1 MFGLTHPS
9 KLVHVAAVLVAAVAA
24 TQSNGASRLQQ
35 SIKQGSA
42 PTLATLAAPNPMS
55 KKVKT
60 RLYTASRSL

>member
-24 TQSNGASRLQQ
+24 TQSNGESRLQQ

-42 PTLATLAAPNPMS
+42 PTLATLARAEPYVEES
-55 KKVKT
+55 ED
-60 RLYTASRSL
+60 